1 MIRFVQGD
9 LFASGCEAL
18 VNPVNCVG
26 VMGKGL
32 ALQFRH
38 RFPDNYEAYRDAC
51 ARRALR
57 PGRCFVFDAGAGPSR
72 FVVNFP
78 TKRHWRDRSR
88 IEDIAAGLDDLAAGL
103 DDLAGILD
111 RRAIRSVAVPPLGC
125 GLGGLPWPQVRSLLL
140 DRLAPCEG
148 VSILIH
154 EPARR

>member
-38 RFPDNYEAYRDAC
+38 RFPANYRGLPGGLRAARGPAR
-51 ARRALR
+51 ALLRLRRRRRA
-57 PGRCFVFDAGAGPSR
+57 PR

-88 IEDIAAGLDDLAAGL
+88 IEDIAAGL

-125 GLGGLPWPQVRSLLL
+125 GLGGLPWPAVRSLLL

-154 EPARR
+154 EPVRR